1 MADNRKIESKA
12 DEGERSGRGSTDDLH
27 GRVAKKDVAKAYEK
41 YAERFT
47 PKPRYFFNSLKA
59 FATGGMICTASLWL
73 ERKFMAAGVPEQDA
87 GICVVIVLIMA
98 AQLLTGLGWFDR
110 FCQFHGGAC
119 AGI

>member
-73 ERKFMAAGVPEQDA
+73 ERKFMAAGVTEQDA
-87 GICVVIVLIMA
+87 RDFSILNGTR
-98 AQLLTGLGWFDR
+98 TGSLRGTWWKQMCR
-110 FCQFHGGAC
+110 R
-119 AGI
+119 